1 MSSDPAELQLAL
13 GVEMARHGK
22 LLHLLRARVAGTV
35 PQGLDAAALAVL
47 ITLVRCGP
55 RRQGELADA
64 AILDPSTASRYVT
77 QLERLGLV
85 ERRRDPD
92 DGRAVQLV
100 ATEAGQRLGDELAA
114 RRQEVLRTV
123 VDGWSDD
130 DLTTLV
136 TLIRRLNDSLDTLRH
151 NPSIEQEH

>member
-1 MSSDPAELQLAL
+1 M
-13 GVEMARHGK
+13 
-22 LLHLLRARVAGTV
+22 
-35 PQGLDAAALAVL
+35 
-47 ITLVRCGP
+47 
-55 RRQGELADA
+55 
-64 AILDPSTASRYVT
+64 
-77 QLERLGLV
+77 

-114 RRQEVLRTV
+114 RRREVIRTV

>member
-1 MSSDPAELQLAL
+1 MLSVPELQNAL
-13 GVEMARHGK
+13 GLEMARHGK
-22 LLHLLRARVAGTV
+22 LLHLLRTRVAGAV

-85 ERRRDPD
+85 ERR
-92 DGRAVQLV
+92 A
-100 ATEAGQRLGDELAA
+100 
-114 RRQEVLRTV
+114 
-123 VDGWSDD
+123 
-130 DLTTLV
+130 
-136 TLIRRLNDSLDTLRH
+136 
-151 NPSIEQEH
+151 